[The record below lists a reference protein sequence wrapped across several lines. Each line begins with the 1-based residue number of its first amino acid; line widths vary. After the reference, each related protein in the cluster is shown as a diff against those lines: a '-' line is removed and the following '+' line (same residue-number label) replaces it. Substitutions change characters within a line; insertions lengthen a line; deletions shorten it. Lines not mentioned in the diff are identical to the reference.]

1 MEYKNLMVP
10 GILALLVTMIG
21 LFLAAMNV
29 VREKEIGTIE
39 QINVTPIRKTHFLI
53 GKLLPFWVIAMFEMA
68 FGLTVGFLI
77 FNIPINGSLPLLF
90 AYTGIYMLVVLG
102 MGLWISTVTDTQ
114 QQAMFVAWFIIVIFI
129 LMSGLFTPIENMPN
143 WAQKLTWGNPVA
155 YFVNVLRSILLKGST
170 FAQLQWEF
178 VKISLFAAAMLVLA
192 VSGYRKRS

>member
-1 MEYKNLMVP
+1 
-10 GILALLVTMIG
+10 
-21 LFLAAMNV
+21 
-29 VREKEIGTIE
+29 
-39 QINVTPIRKTHFLI
+39 
-53 GKLLPFWVIAMFEMA
+53 
-68 FGLTVGFLI
+68 
-77 FNIPINGSLPLLF
+77 
-90 AYTGIYMLVVLG
+90 MLVVLG